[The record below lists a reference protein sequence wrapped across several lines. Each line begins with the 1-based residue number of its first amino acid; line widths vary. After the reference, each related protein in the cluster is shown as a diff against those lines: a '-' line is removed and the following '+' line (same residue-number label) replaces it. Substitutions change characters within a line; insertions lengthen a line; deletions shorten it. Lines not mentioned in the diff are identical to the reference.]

1 MNPDTSRVYT
11 RKNHRRVRSL
21 QPMDYVSPYI
31 MVEREDACN
40 SFTDS
45 FDAAPVD
52 AYIRKKRKEGLENF
66 GLLHVL
72 LAAYIRT
79 TADRPGINRFIRG
92 QKIYTRDRLV
102 VCMDVKREMTVEGE
116 TTVIKPVF
124 LPTDTA
130 DDVYRVFND
139 LLEKATQD
147 TETGFDSLA
156 KVINYIPGLVKK
168 FVVWLLKLLDYFGW
182 LPTALTNL
190 SPFHGS
196 LFITSMGSLGIPP
209 IYHHLYNFGNIPAFL
224 AYGRRRHANEL
235 NVLGQMERRSYY
247 DVAMVLDERI
257 CNGFYYASAWK
268 HMKHILKNPDIL
280 DTVPEV
286 TPDIP

>member
-31 MVEREDACN
+31 MVERQDACN

-92 QKIYTRDRLV
+92 QKIYTRDRVV

-139 LLEKATQD
+139 LLQEATQD

>member
-31 MVEREDACN
+31 MVERQDACN

-102 VCMDVKREMTVEGE
+102 VCMDVKREMTIEGE

-139 LLEKATQD
+139 LLQEATQD

>member
-11 RKNHRRVRSL
+11 RKNHRRVRTL

-31 MVEREDACN
+31 MVERQDACN

-79 TADRPGINRFIRG
+79 AADRPGINRFIRG

-102 VCMDVKREMTVEGE
+102 VCMDVKREMTIEGD

-130 DDVYRVFND
+130 ADVYRVFND
-139 LLEKATQD
+139 LLQEATQD

-168 FVVWLLKLLDYFGW
+168 FVVWVLKTLDYFGW

-196 LFITSMGSLGIPP
+196 LFVTSMGSLGIPP

>member
-11 RKNHRRVRSL
+11 RKNHRRVRTL

-31 MVEREDACN
+31 MVERQDACN

-52 AYIRKKRKEGLENF
+52 AYIRKKRKEGLDNF

-102 VCMDVKREMTVEGE
+102 VCMDVKREMTIEGD

-139 LLEKATQD
+139 LLQEATQD

-168 FVVWLLKLLDYFGW
+168 FVVWVLKALDYFGW

-196 LFITSMGSLGIPP
+196 LFVTSMGSLGIPP

>member
-31 MVEREDACN
+31 MVERQDACN

-139 LLEKATQD
+139 LLQEATQD

-224 AYGRRRHANEL
+224 AYGRRRHVNEL

>member
-11 RKNHRRVRSL
+11 RKNHRRVRTL

-31 MVEREDACN
+31 MVERQDACN

-79 TADRPGINRFIRG
+79 AADRPGINRFIRG

-102 VCMDVKREMTVEGE
+102 VCMDVKREMTIEGD

-139 LLEKATQD
+139 LLQEAAQD

-168 FVVWLLKLLDYFGW
+168 FVVWTLKTLDYFGW

-196 LFITSMGSLGIPP
+196 LFVTSMGSLGIPP

>member
-1 MNPDTSRVYT
+1 MGEEA
-11 RKNHRRVRSL
+11 RS
-21 QPMDYVSPYI
+21 S
-31 MVEREDACN
+31 
-40 SFTDS
+40 S
-45 FDAAPVD
+45 
-52 AYIRKKRKEGLENF
+52 
-66 GLLHVL
+66 
-72 LAAYIRT
+72 
-79 TADRPGINRFIRG
+79 
-92 QKIYTRDRLV
+92 
-102 VCMDVKREMTVEGE
+102 
-116 TTVIKPVF
+116 
-124 LPTDTA
+124 
-130 DDVYRVFND
+130 
-139 LLEKATQD
+139 
-147 TETGFDSLA
+147 
-156 KVINYIPGLVKK
+156 
-168 FVVWLLKLLDYFGW
+168 W

-224 AYGRRRHANEL
+224 AYGRRRHVNEL

>member
-1 MNPDTSRVYT
+1 MNPATSRVYT

-21 QPMDYVSPYI
+21 QPMDYVSSYI
-31 MVEREDACN
+31 MVERQDACN

-139 LLEKATQD
+139 LLQEATQD

-224 AYGRRRHANEL
+224 AYGRRRHVNEL

>member
-21 QPMDYVSPYI
+21 QPMDYLSPYI
-31 MVEREDACN
+31 MVERQDACN

-79 TADRPGINRFIRG
+79 AADRPGINRFIRG

-139 LLEKATQD
+139 LLQEATQD

>member
-31 MVEREDACN
+31 MVERQDACN

-79 TADRPGINRFIRG
+79 AADRPGINRFIRG

-139 LLEKATQD
+139 LLQEATQD